1 MKKSVVITFTAAIFF
16 VAALAITLLLFNG
29 EKPPAMTDSEYDISG
44 EKGQNEISGTTGSEC
59 EESEVRVKTGDGYH
73 ELYNIISAT
82 YGYIGD
88 GAFAADT
95 GPRLHNLINAGD
107 TDELPLIAW
116 DEGFSIDVPENLD
129 ILSIECMTADGKIVL
144 GLYADAVK
152 REGVELKENGL
163 ENYKEYFSE
172 LSQGVYYVAVEVYR
186 QGRYI
191 EAENEYEYSLEQYAF
206 SLNFSGD

>member
-1 MKKSVVITFTAAIFF
+1 
-16 VAALAITLLLFNG
+16 
-29 EKPPAMTDSEYDISG
+29 MTDSEYDISG

-116 DEGFSIDVPENLD
+116 DEDFSIDVPEDLD
-129 ILSIECMTADGKIVL
+129 ILSIECMTADSKIVL

-152 REGVELKENGL
+152 REGVELKKNGL